1 MNRKFQIHEDHL
13 KYYQM
18 LEKIRKE
25 GICNMWGA
33 SPYLIAESG
42 YTLGVEEAN
51 QILLEWIANYDKLN
65 ERFGWQKE
73 EVA

>member
-13 KYYQM
+13 EYYQM
-18 LEKIRKE
+18 LEKIREE

-33 SPYLIAESG
+33 APYLVAESG
-42 YTLGVEEAN
+42 YTLGFEEAN

-65 ERFGWQKE
+65 ARFGWQKE
-73 EVA
+73 EAV